1 MDLIIGQD
9 PVVVAGAGIGGLAA
23 ALMLGRRGAPVLVLE
38 RRTVLEETGAGI
50 QLSPNASRILVDL
63 GLSPALARQSVTPD
77 GIDLRAARSGRH
89 LARVPLGDAIVERHQ
104 GPYWVIHRAALH
116 TVLLDAVR
124 ALPNVRLLVGR
135 EVVSATQS
143 PRDVSVTIRSPNGA
157 TEIVHTPLL
166 IGADGVRS
174 KVRPALGDTRS
185 PRFRGAEAWRG
196 VCPIEA
202 APAFARR
209 NRTGLWL
216 GPGFHVVHYPIA
228 SGRILNVVAVVEART
243 PSDGWNDPGEPAELK
258 ARLGALHPDLAGVTA
273 APHEWRIWSLFD
285 LPARTMA
292 KGRIALVGDAAHP
305 ILPFLAQGGALAI
318 EDAATLT
325 ELVAAAP
332 DAVSTA
338 LAAYERLR
346 LKRVRRVQDEARSN
360 GRIYHMG
367 LPFSLARDAALAARS
382 PDSLARRYDWLY
394 GWKIDLG

>member
-1 MDLIIGQD
+1 LTLIIGQD
-9 PVVVAGAGIGGLAA
+9 PVVIAGAGIGGLTA

-50 QLSPNASRILVDL
+50 QLSPNASRVMVDL
-63 GLSPALARQSVTPD
+63 GLSPALARQSVTPER
-77 GIDLRAARSGRH
+77 IDIRAARSGRQ
-89 LARVPLGDAIVERHQ
+89 LARVPLGEEIAQRHQ

-135 EVVSATQS
+135 EVVAAAQDQAGVNITV
-143 PRDVSVTIRSPNGA
+143 RAGNGVTETIRA
-157 TEIVHTPLL
+157 PLL

-174 KVRPALGDTRS
+174 KVRAALGDERS
-185 PRFRGAEAWRG
+185 PRYRGSEAWRG
-196 VCPIEA
+196 ICPIEA
-202 APAFARR
+202 APDFAQTA
-209 NRTGLWL
+209 RTGLWL

-228 SGRILNVVAVVEART
+228 AGRILNVVAIVEADSPR
-243 PSDGWNDPGEPAELK
+243 DGWNDPGESHRLK
-258 ARLGALHPDLAGVTA
+258 ARLGTLAPDLAGIVA
-273 APHEWRIWSLFD
+273 APHDWRIWSLFD
-285 LPARTMA
+285 LPTRVMA
-292 KGRIALVGDAAHP
+292 KGRIALLGDAAHP

-332 DAVSTA
+332 DAVPTA
-338 LAAYERLR
+338 LGAYERLR
-346 LKRVRRVQDEARSN
+346 LKRVRRVQDEARGN

-367 LPFSLARDAALAARS
+367 LPLSLARDAALAARS
-382 PDSLARRYDWLY
+382 PTSLARRYDWLY

>member
-1 MDLIIGQD
+1 MNLIIGQD
-9 PVVVAGAGIGGLAA
+9 PVVVAGAGIGGLAT

-50 QLSPNASRILVDL
+50 QLAPNASRILVDL

-77 GIDLRAARSGRH
+77 RVDLRAARSGRH
-89 LARVPLGDAIVERHQ
+89 LAHVPLGDAIVERHQ

-135 EVVSATQS
+135 EIVAATQS
-143 PRDVSVTIRSPNGA
+143 PHDVSITIRSPNGA
-157 TEIVHTPLL
+157 TETIRTPLL
-166 IGADGVRS
+166 VGADGVRS

-196 VCPIEA
+196 ICPIEA
-202 APAFARR
+202 APAFAQA

-228 SGRILNVVAVVEART
+228 SGRMLNVVAVVEAST
-243 PSDGWNDPGEPAELK
+243 PRDGWNDPGEPYKLK
-258 ARLGALHPDLAGVTA
+258 TRLGTLAPDLAGIIA
-273 APHEWRIWSLFD
+273 SPHEWRIWSLFD
-285 LPARTMA
+285 LPARIMA

-332 DAVSTA
+332 DAVGTA

-346 LKRVRRVQDEARSN
+346 LKRVRRVQDEARGN
-360 GRIYHMG
+360 GRIYHLG
-367 LPFSLARDAALAARS
+367 LPFSLARDAALATRS

-394 GWKIDLG
+394 GWKIDLE